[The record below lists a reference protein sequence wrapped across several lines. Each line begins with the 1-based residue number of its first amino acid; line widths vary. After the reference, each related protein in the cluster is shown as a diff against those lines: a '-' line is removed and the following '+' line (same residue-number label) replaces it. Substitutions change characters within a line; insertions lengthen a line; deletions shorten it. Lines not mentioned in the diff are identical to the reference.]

1 MACQSCRRQMH
12 HYSRVVCQ
20 RISLALHPPG
30 TSLASPE
37 MAFEIWKE
45 PKVIVASVLLLVI
58 PRTVYEKDQVA
69 GRPLAVFWVGSD
81 IDLWET

>member
-1 MACQSCRRQMH
+1 
-12 HYSRVVCQ
+12 
-20 RISLALHPPG
+20 
-30 TSLASPE
+30 

-69 GRPLAVFWVGSD
+69 GRPLAVFGVGSD